1 MQITRGPLTL
11 LGIDIPFL
19 DALHNY
25 GKIKNIIK
33 MWPLP
38 FLGAQF
44 LTYPYN
50 LIGLGLDFLHAST
63 PN

>member
-1 MQITRGPLTL
+1 LTL

>member
-1 MQITRGPLTL
+1 METTRGSLTSL
-11 LGIDIPFL
+11 AIDIPLL

-25 GKIKNIIK
+25 GKINNIIK
-33 MWPLP
+33 MGPLP

-44 LTYPYN
+44 LTYPHN
-50 LIGLGLDFLHAST
+50 LIGLGLDLLHAST